1 AARDRDEARFSRK
14 APVLSSIRDRSRR
27 MNAPSEPALKYVTG
41 ARLLDGNGGPLL
53 KDPVVVIEGKRIRRI
68 GRADE
73 IRVPDGADVIHA
85 PGCTLMPGLI
95 DGHVHVAA
103 YNTVSFA
110 NHRVAMFE
118 VSGQLQAFYT
128 LYHAQLC
135 FEMGFTTLRD
145 MGRNNARANFAP
157 ELCAVR

>member
-1 AARDRDEARFSRK
+1 RTAVTKRRSHGGALLIAARDRDEARFSRK

-118 VSGQLQAFYT
+118 VSGQLQA
-128 LYHAQLC
+128 
-135 FEMGFTTLRD
+135 
-145 MGRNNARANFAP
+145 
-157 ELCAVR
+157 